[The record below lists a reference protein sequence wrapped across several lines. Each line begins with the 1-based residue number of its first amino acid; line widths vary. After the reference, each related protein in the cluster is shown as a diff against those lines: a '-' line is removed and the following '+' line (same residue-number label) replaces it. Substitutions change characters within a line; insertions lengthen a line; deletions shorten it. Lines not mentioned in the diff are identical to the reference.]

1 MAAFLLA
8 EFGEPSLK
16 GSGMFKDEHRCPRHT
31 ALAKQVGDRHDI
43 LQQQWAKSINMHSN
57 ASHTVDGAQWF
68 SPTKAELFHVL
79 SGKTVVCFMGVG

>member
-1 MAAFLLA
+1 MSIDVPDTLPLQNKWVIDMISCNSNGQKVLL
-8 EFGEPSLK
+8 
-16 GSGMFKDEHRCPRHT
+16 
-31 ALAKQVGDRHDI
+31 
-43 LQQQWAKSINMHSN
+43 NMHSN